1 MTFEQSELQR
11 LVEEIIELLRR
22 YGNDLG
28 ALEAI
33 TSELKAM
40 YQRIPIY
47 SGIIAS
53 LIPAVVQPVEI
64 KNLEEG
70 NEVTIVLKDNRVI
83 AGKVSQITQEGIKLV
98 ECKQFEGPKRFEEV
112 ALPTSEIQE
121 IRLVTRGIMDIER
134 PTLEL
139 RK

>member
-33 TSELKAM
+33 TSELRAM

-98 ECKQFEGPKRFEEV
+98 DGKQFEGPKRFEEV

>member
-11 LVEEIIELLRR
+11 LVEEIIGLLRR

-33 TSELKAM
+33 SSELRAM

-47 SGIIAS
+47 SGIISS
-53 LIPAVVQPVEI
+53 LIPAVVQPVEL
-64 KNLEEG
+64 KNLEAG
-70 NEVTIVLKDNRVI
+70 NEITIVLKDNRII
-83 AGKVSQITQEGIKLV
+83 AGKVSQITQDGIKLT
-98 ECKQFEGPKRFEEV
+98 ECKQFEGPKRFDEI
-112 ALPTSEIQE
+112 ALTTSEIQE
-121 IRLVTRGIMDIER
+121 IRLLTRGIMDIER